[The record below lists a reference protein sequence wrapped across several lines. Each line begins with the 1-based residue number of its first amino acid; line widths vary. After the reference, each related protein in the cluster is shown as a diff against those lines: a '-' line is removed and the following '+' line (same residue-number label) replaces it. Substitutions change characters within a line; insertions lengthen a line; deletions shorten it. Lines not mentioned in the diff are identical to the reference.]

1 MNGNYA
7 EVWFR
12 QLVELQIPMFR
23 KVDDQWTSL
32 KVSMNLHTSWIID
45 TVVLDIVAC
54 TAIGSI
60 SQALHLRS

>member
-1 MNGNYA
+1 MNVSYA

-23 KVDDQWTSL
+23 KVDDQWTSS

-54 TAIGSI
+54 TVIGAI
-60 SQALHLRS
+60 SQAVHLRS